1 MMTDRTPSAAP
12 THRTRAERRAA
23 EATAITPPEQPLT
36 RAQLRERAR
45 SATGDSSGLA
55 EPMRA
60 FVAEPAP
67 ELAPEPELVP
77 EPPSMPVAVPEPVPQ
92 SMPVAESVPA
102 SMPASDAK
110 QAPEA
115 QSQSKHVPEADEREL
130 SLDQVIGSG
139 IRFDDRPL
147 PPVVH
152 VPQPTPFV
160 RVPRVSYVPVAAA
173 NGPAT
178 TSLVVAGLALIGGLI
193 ANLLLRSDPVLA
205 GLVNL
210 AIVALLIAAFLLAA
224 VGMTLAVQ
232 RPTRKLIP
240 MIALVVAVLALAGV
254 VALVAARLISLGAL
268 LAT

>member
-1 MMTDRTPSAAP
+1 MTDRTPSAAP
-12 THRTRAERRAA
+12 THRTRAEHRAA
-23 EATAITPPEQPLT
+23 EATAIAPPEQPLT

-45 SATGDSSGLA
+45 SATGDSSGL
-55 EPMRA
+55 
-60 FVAEPAP
+60 VAEPVP
-67 ELAPEPELVP
+67 VP
-77 EPPSMPVAVPEPVPQ
+77 EPQ

-102 SMPASDAK
+102 SMPAFDAK

-115 QSQSKHVPEADEREL
+115 QSQSKHVTEGDRREL

-240 MIALVVAVLALAGV
+240 VIALVVAVLALAGV